1 MFDFTGQTAVVTG
14 SASGI
19 GAVIA
24 HELASSGAT
33 VIVSDLHGEGCDQ
46 TVASILDRGGKA
58 LPFAADVSDAAAME
72 ALVAFAE
79 AETGAL
85 HLAVNNAGIGGAQAP
100 VGEYPLDAWK
110 QVINVNLNGV
120 FYGMR
125 FQIPAMERA
134 GGGAIVNMASILGS
148 VGFANSSAY
157 VASKHALLG
166 LTKTAAIEYA
176 PKGIRINAVGPGFI
190 QTPLLTANLSQDML
204 DGLAGLHPMGRIG
217 TPEEVSALTCFL
229 LSARASFIT
238 GSYHLVDG
246 GYTSPLLFHKAT
258 CTRPSALG
266 PTPPTSFCKTSAPP
280 VTDWSRPERRHCWTS
295 MVPTVC
301 PRPGA
306 RGF

>member
-1 MFDFTGQTAVVTG
+1 MHDFTGQTALVTG
-14 SASGI
+14 AASGI
-19 GAVIA
+19 GTAVA
-24 HELASSGAT
+24 LELAQHGAT
-33 VIVSDLHGEGCDQ
+33 VIVSDQDEQGCKQVVD
-46 TVASILDRGGKA
+46 TILDGGGKA
-58 LPFAADVSDAAAME
+58 LPFAADVSDAQAME

-79 AETGAL
+79 AKAGAL

-100 VGEYPLDAWK
+100 VGEYPLDAWD
-110 QVINVNLNGV
+110 QVIRVNLNGV

-125 FQIPAMERA
+125 YQIPAMARA

-176 PKGIRINAVGPGFI
+176 QKGIRINAVGPAFI
-190 QTPLLTANLSQDML
+190 QTPLLTDNLSQDML

-246 GYTSPLLFHKAT
+246 GYT
-258 CTRPSALG
+258 
-266 PTPPTSFCKTSAPP
+266 AP
-280 VTDWSRPERRHCWTS
+280 
-295 MVPTVC
+295 
-301 PRPGA
+301 
-306 RGF
+306 